1 MNKGL
6 RIGRLFGIDIHIDGS
21 WIFIFLLVT
30 WSLATGLFPLWHPEW
45 TKMTNW
51 TVAVTASLL
60 FFVSILLHE
69 LSHSLVAK
77 ARGLPVRRIT
87 LFLFGGVSNLERE
100 PATPNTEFLMA
111 VVGPLTSILL
121 GIIFSAMGAMGAIRV
136 MGTDG
141 IIWNLQQA
149 INQLGP
155 VSTLLMWLG
164 PVNIFLGLFNLIPGF
179 PLDGGRILR
188 SILWKL
194 SGNLQKATSWAA
206 AVGRVFGWLF
216 IIAGVAMVFG
226 VRLPVF
232 GAGLV
237 SGLWLVFI
245 GWFLNYAAKTTYQQ
259 TVIRDLL
266 EDVPVFRLM
275 RSDTPTV
282 SPTVTVSDLVYD
294 HLMGTDEHGFPVM
307 AGDRLVGL
315 VCLQDIRKVPREA
328 WERTTVGEIMTRAD
342 QLDVVAAQEDASD
355 ALEKLT
361 RRDVRQAPVVDNG
374 RLVGL
379 LRRRDI
385 LKWLDLQSGPALPRL
400 S

>member
-1 MNKGL
+1 MNKGF
-6 RIGRLFGIDIHIDGS
+6 RVGRLFGIDIHIDGS

-30 WSLATGLFPLWHPEW
+30 WSLAAGLFPMWHPEW
-45 TKMTNW
+45 TRMTNW
-51 TVAVTASLL
+51 TVAVIASLL

-100 PATPNTEFLMA
+100 PPTPKTEFLMA

-121 GIIFSAMGAMGAIRV
+121 GIIFIALGTMGVVGSEAIF
-136 MGTDG
+136 
-141 IIWNLQQA
+141 NNPQQA
-149 INQLGP
+149 ISELGP
-155 VSTLLMWLG
+155 ISTLLMWLG

-188 SILWKL
+188 SILWRI
-194 SGNLQKATSWAA
+194 SGDLQKATAWAA
-206 AVGRVFGWLF
+206 GAGRLFGWLF
-216 IIAGVAMVFG
+216 IIAGVAMIFG

-232 GAGLV
+232 GSGLV
-237 SGLWLVFI
+237 GGLWLVFI
-245 GWFLNYAAKTTYQQ
+245 GWFLNYAAKATYQQ

-275 RSDTPTV
+275 RSDVPTV
-282 SPTVTVSDLVYD
+282 PPNISVSELVYD

-328 WERTTVGEIMTRAD
+328 WDRTTVGEIMTRAD

-355 ALEKLT
+355 ALDKLT
-361 RRDVRQAPVVDNG
+361 RRDVRQAPVVENG